1 MNTILYRWGL
11 RTHRENPLHTFI
23 TVLDLVFTYTL
34 LYCTARIVQ
43 QSFRNHQTDGIGMMW
58 YMSLALNGIL
68 IISSALTL
76 YNAFSVTIQERRRRY
91 AKLSTFGATIEQ
103 IRRGLFAGAFLMDC
117 AGLVF
122 GMAIGELVLRVV
134 NLFIP
139 LEDPNYP
146 TIMVQHIQDITARG
160 TVLSLVLEFLIV
172 LGSMAI
178 ACRRNL
184 ARLHEP
190 PVTLKPNVQYQDK
203 RRWRILGRMFRIGGK
218 LSILLHKHDKKTRA
232 SFLPSLVMSIA
243 ALVILTNVFAVLR
256 SADLMSDPV
265 STDSRA
271 QPGTGIYLHTLG
283 RKASLDNAADAFF
296 RNPQNLEMVHHV
308 ESYQI
313 YIPGVYCLL
322 QTGQISRQVK
332 AAQASHLPAWLRSAT
347 IPIYNISHTQ
357 VGDQLLTPRLVFLK
371 DSDFRAFA
379 ASQDLQAGNGEGI
392 WLSCVRDRS
401 TSIPFLRGNWE
412 HETLQLYFYSDDQ
425 RIGIGEKEEKA
436 VTEGEQKELLDM
448 LRVVPCKDAQD
459 FMTRVSG
466 MQTKTVEVKIAGVAR
481 KLDSGMEQDRQ
492 TLFWDLDRSVPTI
505 VFSELAKPLFAPYL
519 EKASAGSSYTTYI
532 ENRQE
537 ELVPVMTANLY
548 SALLANKE
556 EADGTVTKM
565 DGYIAAH
572 IFGEGTIYVAGD
584 GVEIQPPRPN
594 YEVPL
599 RPIYADLHAG
609 MSDWTERFR
618 KDTLPIFFTVFILLT
633 LFTLFTNIVNVV
645 YANHI
650 LYQREYAML
659 ESIGMDERQNR
670 SLILY
675 EGARYS
681 LYAIFYSMLCTLAIY
696 PVFSIALSNGMAY
709 ELLCGGKY
717 IASPAMWTGYI
728 FSDVLDALLKT
739 AYACWNW
746 ISILIFL
753 LSGLTVF
760 VTFFLTNIVA
770 TRRMSKGDLVA
781 ILKQE

>member
-11 RTHRENPLHTFI
+11 RLHRDNPLHTFI

-43 QSFRNHQTDGIGMMW
+43 QSFRNHQTDGIGLMW

-68 IISSALTL
+68 IVSSVLTM

-91 AKLSTFGATIEQ
+91 AKLSTYGATIEQ
-103 IRRGLFAGAFLMDC
+103 IRRGLFASAFLMDC
-117 AGLVF
+117 AGLLL
-122 GMAIGELVLRVV
+122 GMALGELILRIV
-134 NLFIP
+134 NLFIQ
-139 LEDPNYP
+139 LEDPEYP
-146 TIMVQHIQDITARG
+146 TLMVQHIQSITARG
-160 TVLSLVLEFLIV
+160 TVLSLVLEFLVV
-172 LGSMAI
+172 LGAMAI

-190 PVTLKPNVQYQDK
+190 PVTLKPNVQYRDK
-203 RRWRILGRMFRIGGK
+203 RRWRILGRMFRIGGR

-265 STDSRA
+265 GTDSGA
-271 QPGTGIYLHTLG
+271 QIRTGIYLRTLG

-296 RNPQNLEMVHHV
+296 RDPQNLKLVHHV
-308 ESYQI
+308 ESYQF
-313 YIPGVYCLL
+313 YIPGVYCIL
-322 QTGQISRQVK
+322 QTDQLSRQAK
-332 AAQASHLPAWLRSAT
+332 AAQASRLPAWLQRTAV
-347 IPIYNISHTQ
+347 PIYSIPDTQ
-357 VGDQLLTPRLVFLK
+357 DGNQLLMPRFVFLK

-379 ASQDLQAGNGEGI
+379 ASQDLQAGDGEGI
-392 WLSCVRDRS
+392 WLSCVRDRGK
-401 TSIPFLRGNWE
+401 SIPFLRGNWD
-412 HETLQLYFYSDDQ
+412 HEPLQMHFYSADQ
-425 RIGIGEKEEKA
+425 RFGIGEEETKN
-436 VTEGEQKELLDM
+436 VSEGKRREQQEQAP
-448 LRVVPCKDAQD
+448 VVPCADAQD

-466 MQTKTVEVKIAGVAR
+466 MQTKTVEVQIAGVAR
-481 KLDSGMEQDRQ
+481 KLDSGMEKDRQ
-492 TLFWDLDRSVPTI
+492 TLFWDLNRSAPTI
-505 VFSELAKPLFAPYL
+505 VFSETSKPLFAPYL
-519 EKASAGSSYTTYI
+519 ERAVAGNSYTTYI

-618 KDTLPIFFTVFILLT
+618 EDTLPIFFTVFILLT

-659 ESIGMDERQNR
+659 ESIGMDEQQNR

-675 EGARYS
+675 EGARYT
-681 LYAIFYSMLCTLAIY
+681 LYAIFYSMLCALVIY
-696 PVFSIALSNGMAY
+696 PLFSMALSRGMSY
-709 ELLCGGKY
+709 ELLCGGEYK
-717 IASPAMWTGYI
+717 ASPAGWTGYL
-728 FSDVLDALLKT
+728 FTDVLDALLKT
-739 AYACWNW
+739 GYACWNW
-746 ISILIFL
+746 IAILIFL
-753 LSGLTVF
+753 LSGLAVF
-760 VTFFLTNIVA
+760 ITFFLTNIVA
-770 TRRMSKGDLVA
+770 TRRMSKGDLVP